1 MLKQSH
7 EIMEKASSLASTVKD
22 ERWGD
27 AERILAE
34 LEGLLD
40 VLGNGIRDKVRAEIG
55 APDPDA
61 RDRG

>member
-7 EIMEKASSLASTVKD
+7 EVMEKASRLASTVKD

-55 APDPDA
+55 APDSDA